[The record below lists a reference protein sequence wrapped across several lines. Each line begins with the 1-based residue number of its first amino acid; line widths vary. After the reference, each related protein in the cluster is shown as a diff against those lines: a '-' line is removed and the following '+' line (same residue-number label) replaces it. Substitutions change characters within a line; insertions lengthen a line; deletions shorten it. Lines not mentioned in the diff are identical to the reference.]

1 MPDSRQTTCA
11 RLIWILPL
19 VQVAFAEFCWYMAAH
34 SHRPIRGDVY
44 WRSTLDLFSAG
55 LNAPVDYMNFILNEL
70 EDFRGGVLLGH
81 IQYMLLVAALW
92 YLAARRIC
100 RFRPNLSSDESARV
114 SVPAILAESL
124 LMLYGIYMLLVICYH
139 NMIFTPTHFNSGQT
153 SNFIGDVL
161 RQGLFFLWSLVLI
174 AVPAATLYGTLRKK
188 DLRSKPA

>member
-34 SHRPIRGDVY
+34 SHPPIRGDFY

-55 LNAPVDYMNFILNEL
+55 LNAPVDHMNFVLNEL

-81 IQYMLLVAALW
+81 IQYMLLVAVLW
-92 YLAARRIC
+92 HLVARRIC
-100 RFRPNLSSDESARV
+100 RFRSISSNEPDRV
-114 SVPAILAESL
+114 SVPAILL
-124 LMLYGIYMLLVICYH
+124 DLFLMLYGLDMLLVISFH
-139 NMIFTPTHFNSGQT
+139 NIVFTPTHFGNGQT

-161 RQGLFFLWSLVLI
+161 HQGFFFLWSLALL
-174 AVPAATLYGTLRKK
+174 AVPAATLYGMLRRKN
-188 DLRSKPA
+188 LRSKPA